1 MTILF
6 FALFIVSLVLIIG
19 LFAVKHWELSHDS
32 QFYPDLRVRADESAL
47 RLKDVLAHSREYAG
61 EIPPLLVRLMSIAV
75 HKGALAF
82 AALAR
87 ILERSAY
94 KIADFVSHRRY
105 FSPRETRS
113 EFLQK
118 VSEYK
123 NDAVMPR

>member
-6 FALFIVSLVLIIG
+6 SMIFIVSLVCISG
-19 LFAVKHWELSHDS
+19 LFAVKKWELSHDS
-32 QFYPDLRVRADESAL
+32 QFYPDLRAQADERAL
-47 RLKDVLAHSREYAG
+47 RLKDTLAHSREYAG
-61 EIPPLLVRLMSIAV
+61 EIPPLLMRLASIIV
-75 HKGALAF
+75 HEGALAF
-82 AALAR
+82 ASAAR
-87 ILERSAY
+87 ILERGAY

-123 NDAVMPR
+123 YRND